1 MIFFE
6 STNIGR
12 CQYHIPFTNCY
23 LDLAYL
29 FSDVYL
35 EPPCIAMENSQF
47 WVDSGITK
55 GFCWTIHKRHW
66 PKKCH
71 NLIIYQIKSNI
82 NLTQYKHLWKIATR
96 YELEQVRLIL
106 FFWEIVRSPYCGKY
120 YSHSAELANG
130 TQYHKSRKQHQ
141 KAMKYHDKQVTE
153 TFVPTFAE
161 KKKISELPDMI
172 FLWL

>member
-1 MIFFE
+1 M
-6 STNIGR
+6 
-12 CQYHIPFTNCY
+12 
-23 LDLAYL
+23 
-29 FSDVYL
+29 
-35 EPPCIAMENSQF
+35 SQF
-47 WVDSGITK
+47 GNRLDDKILNTLKDEVGIQNSRMHDPRFQRNYIDK
-55 GFCWTIHKRHW
+55 LLFIR
-66 PKKCH
+66 
-71 NLIIYQIKSNI
+71 
-82 NLTQYKHLWKIATR
+82 IATR
-96 YELEQVRLIL
+96 CKLGQVRLIFCFL
-106 FFWEIVRSPYCGKY
+106 EILRSPYCGKY